1 MKDGIGLF
9 FGRQGVAQFIEAKDR
24 DFGIE
29 IDETIEVFGSGEFGG
44 QIKEGDED
52 GLVAFENRIMA
63 DGGSDVT
70 FTDPCGANED

>member
-1 MKDGIGLF
+1 LKDGIGLF

-29 IDETIEVFGSGEFGG
+29 IDQAIEVFGSGEFGS
-44 QIKEGDED
+44 QIKERNKDS
-52 GLVAFENRIMA
+52 LIALENRIMA